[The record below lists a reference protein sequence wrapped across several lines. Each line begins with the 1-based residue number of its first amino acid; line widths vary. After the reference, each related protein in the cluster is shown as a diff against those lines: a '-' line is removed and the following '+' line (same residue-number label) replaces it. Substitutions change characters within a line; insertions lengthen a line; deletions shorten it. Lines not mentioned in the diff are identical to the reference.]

1 MYADLLKK
9 FMTAEHDAVDKLIE
23 QTGAQYDKVIDVLL
37 ACQGKVV
44 FFGIG
49 KSGHIG
55 EKLAATFA
63 STGTPSMFVHAAEA
77 RHGDFGMIQPQDV
90 VILLSHSGTTNETTS
105 AVPTL
110 KAIGCTTIAFCKSSE
125 SELAKLCDLCMTY
138 SFEKEADR
146 LGVAPSSS
154 TTVQLVLGDAIG
166 LTLSA
171 LKGFTR
177 EDFHKFHPGGALGK
191 MLEENK

>member
-9 FMTAEHDAVDKLIE
+9 IMTAEHDAVGKLIE

-125 SELAKLCDLCMTY
+125 SELTKLCDLCMTY
-138 SFEKEADR
+138 PFEKEADR

>member
-9 FMTAEHDAVDKLIE
+9 IMTAELDAVDKLIE

-138 SFEKEADR
+138 PFGKEADR

>member
-55 EKLAATFA
+55 EN
-63 STGTPSMFVHAAEA
+63 
-77 RHGDFGMIQPQDV
+77 
-90 VILLSHSGTTNETTS
+90 LLQRLQVQ
-105 AVPTL
+105 ALRV
-110 KAIGCTTIAFCKSSE
+110 C
-125 SELAKLCDLCMTY
+125 LCMRRRRGTAT
-138 SFEKEADR
+138 SE
-146 LGVAPSSS
+146 
-154 TTVQLVLGDAIG
+154 
-166 LTLSA
+166 
-171 LKGFTR
+171 
-177 EDFHKFHPGGALGK
+177 
-191 MLEENK
+191 